1 MCTHRVG
8 ERVSYQSTRI
18 NGDPHTKMRNTVESC
33 WDSGFA
39 ACGHPK
45 EMPVYLEFRAG
56 NRSSVQS
63 SHRLVNSQKLARLT
77 KGSVESQKRNG
88 QEVEDEK

>member
-1 MCTHRVG
+1 M
-8 ERVSYQSTRI
+8 
-18 NGDPHTKMRNTVESC
+18 ESC

-39 ACGHPK
+39 VCGHTK
-45 EMPVYLEFRAG
+45 DMLVYLEFRAG
-56 NRSSVQS
+56 NRLSVQS
-63 SHRLVNSQKLARLT
+63 SHRFVNSQKLVRLT